1 MFILKTIKPSGNG
14 ANIFSSELYFSFCRV
29 ERWALVI
36 HFNALLPDSQLHDCQ
51 VA

>member
-1 MFILKTIKPSGNG
+1 MFVLKIKPSGNG
-14 ANIFSSELYFSFCRV
+14 ANILWSQLYFCRF